1 MILDEARKLR
11 EEAAMCVRV
20 ADQISL
26 PSDQVIL
33 KGMARRCL
41 EQAERIEQSYDVLG
55 EAPPPGRAVGQGEAL
70 EAASWVNLGTAT

>member
-33 KGMARRCL
+33 KDMARRCL
-41 EQAERIEQSYDVLG
+41 EQAERIEQSHGVLG
-55 EAPPPGRAVGQGEAL
+55 EAPPQGEQWAK
-70 EAASWVNLGTAT
+70 VRR